1 MIIKLAHMPRGGG
14 VRRDPDFFLRGGV
27 SNTVTRFSTDR
38 VRRPSRP
45 PISSL
50 PPWGRAGVGAR
61 VRPSLHNACLV
72 PAFYR
77 SQPAG
82 DACRSSVVTAGQESP
97 AGQLLQGK
105 DKHAMRCRVLSCM
118 TRSPLPH
125 TFAQRRASKG
135 HAAARFKRSRTPSQ
149 SGVSGGS
156 STHICCTPRA
166 SNSRSTAKSDC
177 AAASLSLGW
186 ASQ

>member
-1 MIIKLAHMPRGGG
+1 MATRHPWPPSPWAVPRVPPPQPYPEGEG
-14 VRRDPDFFLRGGV
+14 VRRDPDFFLRGGG

-72 PAFYR
+72 PAFYS

-82 DACRSSVVTAGQESP
+82 DACRSSDITAGEESP
-97 AGQLLQGK
+97 AGQPLQRQTPAGVERLAPLVGASLL
-105 DKHAMRCRVLSCM
+105 AMRAGL
-118 TRSPLPH
+118 RSLPQ
-125 TFAQRRASKG
+125 AKNRRQASSYREKT
-135 HAAARFKRSRTPSQ
+135 SMP
-149 SGVSGGS
+149 
-156 STHICCTPRA
+156 
-166 SNSRSTAKSDC
+166 C
-177 AAASLSLGW
+177 AAESCPV
-186 ASQ
+186 